1 MEVREDGPVAFLV
14 DCAFW
19 VSLAFPA
26 VWFASSTMSRRL
38 KEVGRLEAVGFTAFL
53 IYGSSPFIGGLV
65 YPGIFDTAL
74 ATVLPAWVVYSPAVG
89 LALIFLPGAVAG
101 IILAIK
107 RYKTLGLTIP
117 SDVLRWADEVI
128 K

>member
-1 MEVREDGPVAFLV
+1 
-14 DCAFW
+14 
-19 VSLAFPA
+19 
-26 VWFASSTMSRRL
+26 MSRRL

-107 RYKTLGLTIP
+107 MCNALGLRVVLA
-117 SDVLRWADEVI
+117 SLLLVGLLLLLDVLAFILARPSVGPF
-128 K
+128 